1 MGNYTGMAYTRQ
13 EYIHRIPYPRIVR
26 FTMGDTENEYD
37 ATVTLIASRDV
48 DIRSR
53 ALEAARVT
61 ANRNLLRRLGDRA
74 YFLQI
79 MPYPHEVIREH
90 KFMGFAGADRL
101 SQGMKLAFGRPT
113 GRAARVKQDQAVLQV
128 SVNQADIPAAKT
140 ALARASKKLP
150 VKYRITITEHNA
162 SHTLEG

>member
-1 MGNYTGMAYTRQ
+1 
-13 EYIHRIPYPRIVR
+13 
-26 FTMGDTENEYD
+26 MGDIDKDYD
-37 ATVTLIASRDV
+37 VCVTLIASRDV

-61 ANRNLLRRLGDRA
+61 ANRNLMRLLGDRS

-79 MPYPHEVIREH
+79 IPYPHEVIREH

-113 GRAARVKQDQAVLQV
+113 GRAARVQQDQAILQV
-128 SVNQADIPAAKT
+128 SVDQEDIPTAKI
-140 ALARASKKLP
+140 ALAKASKKLP
-150 VKYRITITEHNA
+150 VKYRIDITEHTN
-162 SHTLEG
+162 SHNQER

>member
-1 MGNYTGMAYTRQ
+1 
-13 EYIHRIPYPRIVR
+13 
-26 FTMGDTENEYD
+26 MGDTENEYD

-61 ANRNLLRRLGDRA
+61 ANRNLLRLLGDRA

-128 SVNQADIPAAKT
+128 SVNQADIPAAKI

-162 SHTLEG
+162 SHMSEE

>member
-1 MGNYTGMAYTRQ
+1 MGNNTGMAYTRQ
-13 EYIHRIPYPRIVR
+13 EYIHRIPHPRIVR
-26 FTMGDTENEYD
+26 FTMGDNDNDYD
-37 ATVTLIASRDV
+37 ASVTLIASHDV

-61 ANRNLLRRLGDRA
+61 ANRNLMRLLGDRA

-79 MPYPHEVIREH
+79 TPYPHEVIREH

-113 GRAARVKQDQAVLQV
+113 GRAARVRKGQAVLQV
-128 SVNQADIPAAKT
+128 FVNQIDVPAVKT

-150 VKYRITITEHNA
+150 LKYRITITDHSTTNIQE
-162 SHTLEG
+162 E

>member
-1 MGNYTGMAYTRQ
+1 
-13 EYIHRIPYPRIVR
+13 
-26 FTMGDTENEYD
+26 MGDTDNDYD
-37 ATVTLIASRDV
+37 ATVTLIASRAV

-61 ANRNLLRRLGDRA
+61 ANRNLLRLLGDRA

-79 MPYPHEVIREH
+79 VPYPHEVIREH

-113 GRAARVKQDQAVLQV
+113 GRAARVTQDQAVLQV
-128 SVNQADIPAAKT
+128 SVNQTDIPAAKT

-150 VKYRITITEHNA
+150 MKYRITITEHNT
-162 SHTLEG
+162 SHTQES